1 MTQSSSRP
9 KNADSSQ
16 AGDQHGL
23 RPPGDAWPSGA
34 TQAGEPAST
43 MHPADAAD
51 YIAQMT
57 AELARIART
66 ARLEPL
72 AYFLEMARIEATTS
86 LRRIQNRR

>member
-1 MTQSSSRP
+1 MTRSSSRP
-9 KNADSSQ
+9 KNAASPQD
-16 AGDQHGL
+16 GDQHGL
-23 RPPGDAWPSGA
+23 RSPGDAWPRGA
-34 TQAGEPAST
+34 TQASEPEST
-43 MHPADAAD
+43 MRPADAAD

-57 AELARIART
+57 VELARIART